1 VKSEKFAAAILPGE
15 RLSTTVANFSLF
27 TLHFYFLFLTF
38 AARNHF
44 MRIGIYGGSFNPI
57 HKGHTQLAASIV
69 EQGLVDELWLLV
81 SPLNPLK
88 RDATSDIAEY
98 GHRLKMAELATEHLE
113 GVKVSDFERHLPIP
127 SYTIT
132 TLGELHKAYP
142 EHEFV
147 LVIGADNWE
156 RFPRWYHSDEIIEKY
171 HVLIYRRPGCEMDE
185 TTLPSSV
192 QVVDTPLYDVSSTQ
206 IRESVKK
213 GRLMRKWLDEK
224 VARYIKK
231 QQLYI

>member
-1 VKSEKFAAAILPGE
+1 
-15 RLSTTVANFSLF
+15 
-27 TLHFYFLFLTF
+27 
-38 AARNHF
+38 

-57 HKGHTQLAASIV
+57 HMGHTQLAASIV
-69 EQGLVDELWLLV
+69 AQGMVDELWLLV

-88 RDATSDIAEY
+88 SGEVSDIAEY
-98 GHRLKMAELATEHLE
+98 EHRLKMAELATGGIE
-113 GVKVSDFERHLPIP
+113 GVKVSDFERHLPLP

-132 TLGELHKAYP
+132 TLGELGKAFP

-156 RFPRWYHSDEIIEKY
+156 RFPRWYHADEILANYQI
-171 HVLIYRRPGCEMDE
+171 LIYRRPGCELNE
-185 TTLPSSV
+185 KALPSSV
-192 QVVDTPLYDVSSTQ
+192 QVVDTPLYDVSSTE

-213 GRLMRKWLDEK
+213 GRMMRRWLDAR

-231 QQLYI
+231 HQLYL

>member
-1 VKSEKFAAAILPGE
+1 
-15 RLSTTVANFSLF
+15 
-27 TLHFYFLFLTF
+27 
-38 AARNHF
+38 

-57 HKGHTQLAASIV
+57 HKGHTELAASIV
-69 EQGLVDELWLLV
+69 QQGLVDELWLLV

-88 RDATSDIAEY
+88 QGETSDIAEY
-98 GHRLKMAELATEHLE
+98 EHRLSMARLATEDIE
-113 GVKVSDFERHLPIP
+113 GVKVSDFEKNLPLP

-156 RFPRWYHSDEIIEKY
+156 RFPRWYHAQEIIDTY
-171 HVLIYRRPGCEMDE
+171 SILIYRRPGCEMDE
-185 TTLPSSV
+185 TLLPLSV
-192 QVVDTPLYDVSSTQ
+192 QVVDTPLYDISSTE

-213 GRLMRKWLDEK
+213 GRMLLKWVDRK
-224 VARYIKK
+224 VATYIRVHH
-231 QQLYI
+231 LYSPM

>member
-1 VKSEKFAAAILPGE
+1 
-15 RLSTTVANFSLF
+15 
-27 TLHFYFLFLTF
+27 
-38 AARNHF
+38 

-57 HKGHTQLAASIV
+57 HKGHTELAASIV
-69 EQGLVDELWLLV
+69 QQGLVDELWLLV

-88 RDATSDIAEY
+88 QGETSDIAEY
-98 GHRLKMAELATEHLE
+98 EHRLSMARLATEDIE
-113 GVKVSDFERHLPIP
+113 GVKVSDFEKNLPLP

-156 RFPRWYHSDEIIEKY
+156 RFPRWYHAQEIIDTY
-171 HVLIYRRPGCEMDE
+171 SILIYRRPGCEMDE
-185 TTLPSSV
+185 TLLPPSV
-192 QVVDTPLYDVSSTQ
+192 QVVDTPLYDISSTE

-213 GRLMRKWLDEK
+213 GRMPLKWVDRKE
-224 VARYIKK
+224 ATYIRVHH
-231 QQLYI
+231 LYSPL

>member
-1 VKSEKFAAAILPGE
+1 
-15 RLSTTVANFSLF
+15 
-27 TLHFYFLFLTF
+27 
-38 AARNHF
+38 

-57 HKGHTQLAASIV
+57 HKGHTELAASIV
-69 EQGLVDELWLLV
+69 QQGLVDELWLLV

-88 RDATSDIAEY
+88 QGETSDIAEY
-98 GHRLKMAELATEHLE
+98 EHRLSMARLAAEDIE
-113 GVKVSDFERHLPIP
+113 GVKVSDFEKNLPLP

-156 RFPRWYHSDEIIEKY
+156 RFPRWYHAQEIIDTY
-171 HVLIYRRPGCEMDE
+171 SILIYRRPGCEMDE
-185 TTLPSSV
+185 TLLPPSV
-192 QVVDTPLYDVSSTQ
+192 QVVDTPLYDISSTE

-213 GRLMRKWLDEK
+213 GRMPLKWVDRK
-224 VARYIKK
+224 VATYIRVHH
-231 QQLYI
+231 LYSPL

>member
-1 VKSEKFAAAILPGE
+1 
-15 RLSTTVANFSLF
+15 
-27 TLHFYFLFLTF
+27 
-38 AARNHF
+38 

-69 EQGLVDELWLLV
+69 AQGKVDELWLLV

-88 RDATSDIAEY
+88 SGEVSDIAEY
-98 GHRLKMAELATEHLE
+98 EHRLKMAELATEGIK
-113 GVKVSDFERHLPIP
+113 GVRVSDFERHLPLP
-127 SYTIT
+127 SYTVT

-156 RFPRWYHSDEIIEKY
+156 RFPRWYHADEIIANY
-171 HVLIYRRPGCEMDE
+171 SILIYRRPGCELDE
-185 TTLPSSV
+185 NTLPASV
-192 QVVDTPLYDVSSTQ
+192 QVVETPLYDVSSTQ

-213 GRLMRKWLDEK
+213 GRMMRRWLDAR

-231 QQLYI
+231 HQLYL

>member
-1 VKSEKFAAAILPGE
+1 
-15 RLSTTVANFSLF
+15 
-27 TLHFYFLFLTF
+27 
-38 AARNHF
+38 

-57 HKGHTQLAASIV
+57 HRGHTELAASIV
-69 EQGLVDELWLLV
+69 RQGLVDEVWLLV

-88 RDATSDIAEY
+88 QDATSDIAEY
-98 GHRLKMAELATEHLE
+98 EHRLNMARLATEGIE

-132 TLGELHKAYP
+132 TLGELRNAYP

-156 RFPRWYHSDEIIEKY
+156 RFPRWYHAQEIIDTY
-171 HVLIYRRPGCEMDE
+171 SILIYRRPGCEMDE
-185 TTLPSSV
+185 TLLPPSV
-192 QVVDTPLYDVSSTQ
+192 QVVDTPLYDISSTE

-213 GRLMRKWLDEK
+213 GRMPLKWVDRK
-224 VARYIKK
+224 VATYIRVHH
-231 QQLYI
+231 LYSPL

>member
-1 VKSEKFAAAILPGE
+1 
-15 RLSTTVANFSLF
+15 
-27 TLHFYFLFLTF
+27 
-38 AARNHF
+38 

-57 HKGHTQLAASIV
+57 HKGHTELAASIV
-69 EQGLVDELWLLV
+69 QQGLVDELWLLV

-88 RDATSDIAEY
+88 QGETSDIAEY
-98 GHRLKMAELATEHLE
+98 EHRLSMARLATEDIE
-113 GVKVSDFERHLPIP
+113 GVKVSDFEKNLPLP

-156 RFPRWYHSDEIIEKY
+156 RFPRWYHAQEIIDTY
-171 HVLIYRRPGCEMDE
+171 SILIYRRPGCEMDE
-185 TTLPSSV
+185 TLLPLSV
-192 QVVDTPLYDVSSTQ
+192 QVVDTPLYDISSTE

-213 GRLMRKWLDEK
+213 GRMLLKWVDRK
-224 VARYIKK
+224 VATYISVHH
-231 QQLYI
+231 LYSPL

>member
-1 VKSEKFAAAILPGE
+1 
-15 RLSTTVANFSLF
+15 
-27 TLHFYFLFLTF
+27 
-38 AARNHF
+38 

-57 HKGHTQLAASIV
+57 HKGHTELAASIV
-69 EQGLVDELWLLV
+69 QQGLVDELWLLV

-88 RDATSDIAEY
+88 QGETSDIAEY
-98 GHRLKMAELATEHLE
+98 EHRLSMARLAAEDIE
-113 GVKVSDFERHLPIP
+113 GVKVSDFEKNLPLP

-156 RFPRWYHSDEIIEKY
+156 RFPRWYHAQEIIDTY
-171 HVLIYRRPGCEMDE
+171 SILIYRRPGCEMDE
-185 TTLPSSV
+185 TLLPLSV
-192 QVVDTPLYDVSSTQ
+192 QVVDTPLYDISSTE

-213 GRLMRKWLDEK
+213 GRMPLKWVDRK
-224 VARYIKK
+224 VATYISVHH
-231 QQLYI
+231 LYSPL

>member
-1 VKSEKFAAAILPGE
+1 
-15 RLSTTVANFSLF
+15 
-27 TLHFYFLFLTF
+27 
-38 AARNHF
+38 

-69 EQGLVDELWLLV
+69 AQGLLDELWLLV

-88 RDATSDIAEY
+88 SGEVSNIAEY
-98 GHRLKMAELATEHLE
+98 EHRLKMAELATEGIK
-113 GVKVSDFERHLPIP
+113 GVNVSDFERHLPLP
-127 SYTIT
+127 SYTIN
-132 TLGELHKAYP
+132 TLGELQKAYP

-156 RFPRWYHSDEIIEKY
+156 QFPRWCHADEIIEKY
-171 HVLIYRRPGCEMDE
+171 HILIYRRPGCEIDE
-185 TTLPSSV
+185 TTLPASV

-213 GRLMRKWLDEK
+213 GRMMRRWLDEK
-224 VARYIKK
+224 VARYIKRH
-231 QQLYI
+231 QLYL

>member
-1 VKSEKFAAAILPGE
+1 
-15 RLSTTVANFSLF
+15 
-27 TLHFYFLFLTF
+27 
-38 AARNHF
+38 

-57 HKGHTQLAASIV
+57 HKGHTELAASIV
-69 EQGLVDELWLLV
+69 QQGLVDELWLLV

-88 RDATSDIAEY
+88 QGETSDIAEY
-98 GHRLKMAELATEHLE
+98 EHRLSMARLATEDIE
-113 GVKVSDFERHLPIP
+113 GVKVSDFEKNLPIP

-156 RFPRWYHSDEIIEKY
+156 RFPRWYHAQEIIDTY
-171 HVLIYRRPGCEMDE
+171 SILIYRRPGCEMDE
-185 TTLPSSV
+185 TLLPLSV
-192 QVVDTPLYDVSSTQ
+192 QVVDTPLYDISSTE

-213 GRLMRKWLDEK
+213 GRMLLKWVDRK
-224 VARYIKK
+224 VATYIRVHH
-231 QQLYI
+231 LYSPL